1 MNVMDLVAK
10 ISLDSQEY
18 EKGVGQAQS
27 SFAGLGS
34 SIASGAKTIAKVG
47 VGAFM
52 ALGTAIV
59 GSTTALIKNASE
71 TAKMCDEI
79 DKQSQKLGITT
90 ESYQE
95 WDFVLQHCGSSV
107 DSLKGGMKTMR
118 KEFESARDVIAK
130 TAEADAELERQ
141 LESGEITLDEYN
153 KAYDE
158 LYDSAYQDVGALG
171 KLGFSL
177 QEIAD
182 MSEDPD
188 LAFKNIIAKLQEMPE
203 GAERTALA
211 TELLGKSAQE
221 LAPLLNMSAD
231 ETAEMVEQCHELG
244 GVMDDEAVKAGANFQ
259 DSLTNLKTTLT
270 GAKNNLMTEF
280 LPSLT
285 TVMDGLTALFSG
297 DDSGIG
303 KIKQGIEDFANK
315 LNEKLP
321 KVLETIGGIAE
332 SLISALP
339 SFFDAIASQL
349 PSLIQ
354 TLIPVLINAVVG
366 LADAIEKALPE
377 VLKSIESNISVITS
391 GLSKILT
398 SVGKIILKLVPVLL
412 PMLIRVGLELIKALA
427 QGFTENA
434 SEVINAIVSTV
445 NVIIQELTNPE
456 TLTTLLECGI
466 QIILA
471 IVQGIM
477 ENLPLIIECMLTLVG
492 NILSWFITDGAG
504 MLLSG
509 ALDMFK
515 SIGDGLLKAW
525 DYIVG
530 KIGELFGN
538 ILGED
543 GIGGWGADIIDKA
556 LGVFEKIGDG
566 ISQAWENIK
575 QAVMDFGGKI
585 WQGIKDGVGD
595 LFKKGQEMVE
605 KIVEGIKSVWHKV
618 THFIGSSGTIDND
631 ELKEKMKEAGYD
643 VGEAYYEGQAE
654 ALDVHSPSRKMMY
667 LGEMTM
673 KGFSEGIVDEADD
686 SKDDIDRAF
695 DDLNSPFE
703 DVLTVDKKKT
713 SAQGSLASLANK
725 LESMMSNQRPT
736 VIPVYIGNR
745 QIDEIYVDSK
755 QRVTLRSGGQVNV

>member
-1 MNVMDLVAK
+1 MNVMDLLAK
-10 ISLDSQEY
+10 ISLDSSEY
-18 EKGVGQAQS
+18 EKNVGEAKS
-27 SFAGLGS
+27 SFAGLGN

-47 VGAFM
+47 AGAFV

-107 DSLKGGMKTMR
+107 DSLKGGMKTMN
-118 KEFESARDVIAK
+118 KEFESARDVIAQ

-141 LESGEITLDEYN
+141 LEAGEISFEEYN
-153 KAYDE
+153 KQYDE
-158 LYDSAYQDVGALG
+158 LYANAYENVGALG

-177 QEIAD
+177 QEISD

-188 LAFKNIIAKLQEMPE
+188 MAFKKIVEKLQEMPE

-211 TELLGKSAQE
+211 TDLLGKSAME
-221 LAPLLNMSAD
+221 LAPLLNMSAE
-231 ETAEMVEQCHELG
+231 ETSNMIDQCHELG
-244 GVMDDEAVKAGANFQ
+244 GVMDEEAIKAGANFQ
-259 DSLTNLKTTLT
+259 DSLTDMKTALK
-270 GAKNNLMTEF
+270 GAKNSLMTEF
-280 LPSLT
+280 LPSLST
-285 TVMDGLTALFSG
+285 TMDGLAKLFSG

-303 KIKQGIEDFANK
+303 QIKKGIEDFAKK

-321 KVLETIGGIAE
+321 KVLETVGGIAE
-332 SLISALP
+332 SLIAELP
-339 SFFDAIASQL
+339 SFFNAIASQL

-354 TLIPVLINAVVG
+354 TLIPVLINAVIG

-391 GLSKILT
+391 GLTKILT
-398 SVGKIILKLVPVLL
+398 AVGKIILKLVPVLL
-412 PMLIRVGLELIKALA
+412 PMLIKVGLELIKALS

-456 TLTTLLECGI
+456 TLTTILECGI

-471 IVQGIM
+471 ITKGIM

-492 NILSWFITDGAG
+492 NILSWFITDGFG
-504 MLLSG
+504 MLVDG
-509 ALDMFK
+509 AKDMFK
-515 SIGDGLLKAW
+515 SIGDGILKAW

-530 KIGELFGN
+530 KIGELFGKV
-538 ILGED
+538 LGDD

-566 ISQAWENIK
+566 ISQAWESIK
-575 QAVMDFGGKI
+575 EAVSEFGSKI
-585 WQGIKDGVGD
+585 WNGIKDGLGD
-595 LFKKGQEMVE
+595 LVE
-605 KIVEGIKSVWHKV
+605 KGKEIVMGVVEGIKKYYHY
-618 THFIGSSGTIDND
+618 I
-631 ELKEKMKEAGYD
+631 KEAIMGSGVSDDIKKWSEELGKKGADGYVQGQEEGYD
-643 VGEAYYEGQAE
+643 I
-654 ALDVHSPSRKMMY
+654 HSPSRKMKY
-667 LGEMTM
+667 IGEMVM
-673 KGFSEGIVDEADD
+673 EGFSDGVEEQAEP
-686 SKDDIDRAF
+686 SFKDIDATF
-695 DDLNSPFE
+695 SKLTPEFE
-703 DVLTVDKKKT
+703 DILKVDNKKSSQ
-713 SAQGSLASLANK
+713 SAMTSLAQK
-725 LESMMSNQRPT
+725 IDSMMAYQKPI
-736 VIPVYIGNR
+736 VIPVSVGNK

-755 QRVTLRSGGQVNV
+755 QRVTLRSGGQVYA